1 MLINPEILT
10 KHMKFK
16 SIMMAAAM
24 MLLTAGTYA
33 QEAQNQEDP
42 KDPVYKH
49 MKDAKDYYKQKKYKE
64 AAATLQEAINNIN
77 DMIGKIILSSMPNEI
92 NGMTFDAGNDQTT
105 SLGTLMGAGMTVARI
120 YQGDPGMLTVTIMPN
135 SPQVEAVNTF
145 LNNPNDYGTETE
157 AGKSVKIGDYKAL
170 CKFTNTEDEKVAYM
184 QMTLGSTL
192 ISFAGDGFKTEEDFV
207 KCAEKVDFNKLAKT
221 LGVRTEKS
229 E

>member
-1 MLINPEILT
+1 
-10 KHMKFK
+10 MKLK
-16 SIMMAAAM
+16 SIMLGTAL
-24 MLLTAGTYA
+24 MLFALTSFA
-33 QEAQNQEDP
+33 QENQNQEDP

-49 MKDAKDYYKQKKYKE
+49 MKDAKEYYKQKKYKD

-77 DMIGKIILSSMPNEI
+77 DIIGKLILTGMPDDI
-92 NGMTFDAGNDQTT
+92 NGMKADPGNDQTT

-120 YQGDPGMLTVTIMPN
+120 YQGEQGTLTVTIMPN

-157 AGKSVKIGDYKAL
+157 AGKNIKIGDHKAL
-170 CKFTNTEDEKVAYM
+170 CKFKNTEDEKVAYL

-192 ISFAGDGFKTEEDFV
+192 ISYAGDGFKTEEEFI
-207 KCAEKVDFNKLAKT
+207 KCAEKVDYTKLAKA
-221 LGVRTEKS
+221 LGMKVEKS